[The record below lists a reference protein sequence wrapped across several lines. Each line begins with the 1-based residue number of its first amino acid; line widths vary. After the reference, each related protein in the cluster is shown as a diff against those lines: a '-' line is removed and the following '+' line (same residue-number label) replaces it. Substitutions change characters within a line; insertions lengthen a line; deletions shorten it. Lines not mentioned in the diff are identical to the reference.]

1 MPGQADQSN
10 ESAIYKHQV
19 IIPYFYLYPTTIL
32 LLTPSHI
39 LNVRQSKVNVMEDNV
54 PIDDKKL
61 LRLFVPSA
69 PEPPAK
75 RQCPVVPQH
84 SANGQQIKVQF
95 TGGKICEGGQT
106 AGVVAG
112 LVEFGSSGM
121 NIPVMVKQYTKDCY
135 SVAAYR
141 KELAALSELKNARSV
156 VKLLGTC
163 AEGLVLERLPLE
175 LRDLYETSDERQG
188 SSEIQV
194 HYLLKR
200 PTKTEKRAKEF
211 ISMVYNFIYTM
222 CSCCRSLSLS

>member
-1 MPGQADQSN
+1 MPAQADQSN
-10 ESAIYKHQV
+10 ESAIHKHQV
-19 IIPYFYLYPTTIL
+19 IIPYFYIYIPTAIL

-39 LNVRQSKVNVMEDNV
+39 LNVRQSRVNVMEDNV

-121 NIPVMVKQYTKDCY
+121 NIPVMVKQYTKEDS
-135 SVAAYR
+135 SVADYR
-141 KELAALSELKNARSV
+141 KELAVLSELKNARSV

-188 SSEIQV
+188 SSEIPDPSSLPAETPNQGRGNGQRV
-194 HYLLKR
+194 H
-200 PTKTEKRAKEF
+200 
-211 ISMVYNFIYTM
+211 
-222 CSCCRSLSLS
+222 

>member
-1 MPGQADQSN
+1 
-10 ESAIYKHQV
+10 
-19 IIPYFYLYPTTIL
+19 
-32 LLTPSHI
+32 
-39 LNVRQSKVNVMEDNV
+39 MEDNV

-95 TGGKICEGGQT
+95 TGGKIREGGQT

-141 KELAALSELKNARSV
+141 KELEALSELKNARSV